1 MNPIKWFQD
10 TLAYIKTKHTID
22 NAVAPIAIEPL
33 QTVTNSHEMELRKK
47 VNISIDAQEQSMQAR
62 SMKAHEMN
70 CDIISCKKRI
80 CFKRVPDKIVEIKQV
95 TSEEIDKERKI
106 IRARNKKSLE
116 IKKKLGVKDLND

>member
-10 TLAYIKTKHTID
+10 TLAYIKTKRTID

-70 CDIISCKKRI
+70 CDIINCKKRI
-80 CFKRVPDKIVEIKQV
+80 CFKRVPDKIVQMKQV
-95 TSEEIDKERKI
+95 TVEEIDKERKVI
-106 IRARNKKSLE
+106 QSRNKKSAE
-116 IKKKLGVKDLND
+116 IKRKLKISD